1 MEKTRNVVQ
10 VKLCSKSNLQKTEE
24 KKRNNKSKQQQQQK
38 QRQSTPKNTNK

>member
-24 KKRNNKSKQQQQQK
+24 KKRNNKSKQQQQK